1 MKRSVVRLT
10 NHDLPDHDRSRL
22 LRCELTP
29 AREESRTLETPP
41 PNVLVKGFGDSS
53 VDLEMRIWIRDRK
66 NGVSNIKSAMLLRVW
81 DKFHQHAIEI
91 LSPQRDVYLISP
103 IDFDLT
109 PEGPNA

>member
-1 MKRSVVRLT
+1 MAL
-10 NHDLPDHDRSRL
+10 
-22 LRCELTP
+22 CFEA
-29 AREESRTLETPP
+29 AREESRILETPP
-41 PNVLVKGFGDSS
+41 QNVLVKGFGDSS